1 MPASQTSLGV
11 LLVLAASGWWWF
23 RSDAPAGPTSQAAP
37 PGSGRMVQPAS
48 PVPLFVEG
56 RGQWDTPA
64 RFVGSVG
71 GILVRAEPGALALQL
86 APPSQGRDGILV
98 RFRFEGASAGA
109 SIEGELPREA
119 LFSYFLGND
128 PSRWIGGAR
137 SFDAVRYRG
146 LYPGID
152 LLLHARRGSFEYDL
166 ELEAGADPSRFQVVV
181 EGAEGIEIGEGGA
194 LVVRTSQG
202 PLVQSLP
209 RSFQPLPDGSRRELA
224 SRCRVLGAD
233 RFGFEVEDRKTDLPL
248 VVDPSL
254 LWSTYIGTKFGFG
267 VGDIVWSAAVGPGGD
282 VYVGGQTEGPQFP
295 TTPGTFA
302 SPGPDG
308 VDVFVARFRGSDGA
322 LLYSSVIG
330 GSFWQERPLA
340 IEVDSLGQATVGG
353 WTDSHD
359 FPSTQGAFQTQNQSQ
374 NNPGTDSFLLRLS
387 AQGDQLVYSTFFG
400 GKVYDQITSLDLAPT
415 GAAVVGGITTSSDL
429 PVTPGAWQTTFSA
442 ATHGFVARF
451 DPTGSTLEW
460 STWIDSEVEGVALD
474 AQGNI
479 TVAGDSVSLNF
490 PVTPGAWA
498 PGGRGVNLFRLDS
511 SGSQLIWSSVFGT
524 NTSNGMHLEGFALDA
539 FGSPIVMGWTLAQ
552 DFPTTPGALF
562 SKPNG
567 SINSFL
573 VRLEPN
579 GSNAIYSTYL
589 GQALGRALAMDSSGV
604 ASLSVSPGQGFP
616 FTPGAYKV
624 SPILGADI
632 GVARIDP
639 YGRTILYSTLIGGPG
654 TDDGYAIA
662 ISPTRRV
669 SVGGR
674 STGGYPTTPGAPYPN
689 YIGGQ
694 TDAVV
699 TTLDLVLEGLEL
711 KERSVPACIGPL
723 HANGTEMPVAGSTR
737 FAFFCSGAPP
747 SASGWLVVGQASP
760 SGVQVGGVTLGLTPT
775 AARIPVH
782 SDAYGWVETP
792 YPLTGHLPGD
802 VFAVQYL
809 FQNPAACSGPK
820 AWSTSNVVAVTV
832 QPPQ

>member
-1 MPASQTSLGV
+1 MPI
-11 LLVLAASGWWWF
+11 
-23 RSDAPAGPTSQAAP
+23 
-37 PGSGRMVQPAS
+37 
-48 PVPLFVEG
+48 FVEG

-128 PSRWIGGAR
+128 PSRWVGGAR

-181 EGAEGIEIGEGGA
+181 EGAEGIEMGEGGA
-194 LVVRTSQG
+194 LVVKTPQG
-202 PLVQSLP
+202 PLMQSLP

-224 SRCRVLGAD
+224 SSCRILGAD
-233 RFGFEVEDRKTDLPL
+233 RFGFEVEDLNADLPL

-254 LWSTYIGTKFGFG
+254 LWSTYIGTKFGSG

-295 TTPGTFA
+295 ITPGAFA

-308 VDVFVARFRGSDGA
+308 IDVFVARFRGSDGA

-340 IEVDSLGQATVGG
+340 IEVDPLGQATVGG
-353 WTDSHD
+353 WTDSTD
-359 FPSTQGAFQTQNQSQ
+359 FPTTPGAFQGQSKG
-374 NNPGTDSFLLRLS
+374 PREAFLLRLS
-387 AQGDQLVYSTFFG
+387 AQGDQLIYSTLFG
-400 GKVYDQITSLDLAPT
+400 GKVLDEVQSLDLAPT
-415 GAAVVGGITTSSDL
+415 GAAVVGGITSSPDF
-429 PVTPGAWQTTFSA
+429 PVTTGAWQTTFGA
-442 ATHGFVARF
+442 GTQGFVARF

-498 PGGRGVNLFRLDS
+498 PGGRGVNLFRLDP
-511 SGSQLIWSSVFGT
+511 SGSQLLWASVFGT

-539 FGSPIVMGWTLAQ
+539 SGSPIVMGWTLAQ
-552 DFPTTPGALF
+552 DLPTTPGALF
-562 SKPNG
+562 SKPTG

-589 GQALGRALAMDSSGV
+589 GPAFSHQAVATDASGM
-604 ASLSVSPGQGFP
+604 ATLSVEPGLGFP
-616 FTPGAYKV
+616 FTPGAYKT

-632 GVARIDP
+632 GVVRIDP
-639 YGRTILYSTLIGGPG
+639 YGRTILYSTILGGPG
-654 TDDGYAIA
+654 SDAGFAIA

-669 SVGGR
+669 TVGGR
-674 STGGYPTTPGAPYPN
+674 STGGYPTTPGVPFPN

-711 KERSVPACIGPL
+711 KERSVPACLGPL

-747 SASGWLVVGQASP
+747 GASGWLVVGQASP
-760 SGVQVGGVTLGLTPT
+760 STIHVGGVTLGLTPT

-792 YPLTGHLPGD
+792 FPLASHVTGD

-809 FQNPAACSGPK
+809 FQNPTACSGPK
-820 AWSTSNVVAVTV
+820 SWSSSNVVAVTV